1 MPYTFAK
8 CRAISKVT
16 IILIHHTPKA
26 NEGIYKGSTAILDLV
41 DHELCLE
48 KLKDED
54 EGVETE
60 IYRLGT
66 KQKTRFQPGEVFLS
80 LTKEGF
86 ELAQDSKTEKYLEL
100 YGVIQEILL

>member
-1 MPYTFAK
+1 
-8 CRAISKVT
+8 
-16 IILIHHTPKA
+16 
-26 NEGIYKGSTAILDLV
+26 
-41 DHELCLE
+41 
-48 KLKDED
+48 LKDED